1 MEQKDNNLKEN
12 NKKGKKTIN
21 KIINALTVTFA
32 IALPGSSA
40 INAVVTNNKVKNV
53 DSKLVMRTN
62 FGIPVHANLNSN
74 KTINVVIDENFN
86 ETQKQNIKEAIQEL
100 DVDLKGVN
108 YNILLDGSKAGKK
121 CVKITKENY
130 DEDNTDGLAVTDLR
144 VNNLYGVVLF
154 PVKISLFT
162 DIYNDMYDDP
172 NFDKEN
178 MSEII
183 KHEMLHVL
191 GFNDVYDKEYQ
202 NKTIMY
208 GAIDKNTTLFDLS
221 QADKDM
227 VNTVYKPITQDAVK
241 VETYEPFYYPINLN
255 MNMQD
260 EDLSM

>member
-1 MEQKDNNLKEN
+1 M
-12 NKKGKKTIN
+12 
-21 KIINALTVTFA
+21 
-32 IALPGSSA
+32 
-40 INAVVTNNKVKNV
+40 
-53 DSKLVMRTN
+53 
-62 FGIPVHANLNSN
+62 
-74 KTINVVIDENFN
+74 
-86 ETQKQNIKEAIQEL
+86 

-108 YNILLDGSKAGKK
+108 YNILLNSDKAGKK
-121 CVKITKENY
+121 CINITKGSFNEENFHA
-130 DEDNTDGLAVTDLR
+130 LAVTSFNANR
-144 VNNLYGVVLF
+144 YFGNVIF
-154 PVKISLFT
+154 PVKISISSDFYNM
-162 DIYNDMYDDP
+162 IYGDP

-208 GAIDKNTTLFDLS
+208 GIMDENTTLFDLS

-241 VETYEPFYYPINLN
+241 VETYKPFYYPINLN
-255 MNMQD
+255 MNMKD